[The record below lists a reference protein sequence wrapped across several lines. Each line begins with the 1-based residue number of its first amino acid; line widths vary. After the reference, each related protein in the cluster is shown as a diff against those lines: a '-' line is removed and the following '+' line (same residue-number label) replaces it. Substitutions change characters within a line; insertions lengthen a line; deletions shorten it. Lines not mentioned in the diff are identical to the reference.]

1 MAKSK
6 KKETDKNRVEKLAQR
21 AGKVAAQ
28 AEQIARDA
36 VDKAVQASTMMLEV
50 LGHPSQAADAVGTAV
65 TKARRTAGDLGT
77 GAQGL
82 LESGTTAIAKSDT
95 MERVSSLLDERLR
108 ATITSLGLATRE
120 EVNALKARIA
130 ELEAEPKALP
140 PARRTTRKTA
150 AKKAAAKTAPAKAA
164 PKAAAK
170 KTSAKKAAAKK
181 AAPRARKSR
190 AKNAPAAS

>member
-28 AEQIARDA
+28 AERIARDA
-36 VDKAVQASTMMLEV
+36 VDKAVQASTMMIEV
-50 LGHPSQAADAVGTAV
+50 LGHPGQAADAVGTAV

-82 LESGTTAIAKSDT
+82 LESGTTAIARSEP
-95 MERVSSLLDERLR
+95 MERFSSLLDERLR
-108 ATITSLGLATRE
+108 ATIASLGLATRE

-140 PARRTTRKTA
+140 PARRTSTRKTT
-150 AKKAAAKTAPAKAA
+150 KAAAKTASAKTA

-170 KTSAKKAAAKK
+170 KTAPKKSAAKK
-181 AAPRARKSR
+181 AAPRARKLR
-190 AKNAPAAS
+190 AKTAPAAS